1 MHELSMTERLM
12 QLALSKAQ
20 EAGARRILCIHVVV
34 GDSSGLVADYMS
46 FYFEHLT
53 KGTMA
58 EEARLSFRT
67 TPTKLL
73 CRDCRIQYGPNGDRW
88 ECPRCGGLSVER
100 LQGGEALLEAL
111 EVE

>member
-1 MHELSMTERLM
+1 MHELSMTGRLM
-12 QLALSKAQ
+12 QLAISKAQ

-67 TPTKLL
+67 IPTKLQ
-73 CRDCRIQYGPNGDRW
+73 CRDCRIEYRPNGDRW
-88 ECPRCGGLSVER
+88 ECPGCGGLSVVR
-100 LQGGEALLEAL
+100 LQGGEALLESL